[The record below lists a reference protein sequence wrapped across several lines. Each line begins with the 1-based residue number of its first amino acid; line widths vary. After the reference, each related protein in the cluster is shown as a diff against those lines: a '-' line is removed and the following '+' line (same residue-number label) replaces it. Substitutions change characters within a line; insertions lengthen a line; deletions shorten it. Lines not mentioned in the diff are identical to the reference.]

1 MALKSILMF
10 LCITAVVVAACA
22 EAEDSPLD
30 YYTDLP
36 GDAPYEWYDWVEIEA
51 DAAPDEGDIA
61 DLAAEDPMEDPA
73 ADPVEDPLED
83 AAVDPVPDPVEDP
96 APDPE
101 PDPDLELIPDPEPDP
116 ELIPDPE
123 PDPELIP
130 DPEPDPDLVPDP
142 EPDPDLVT
150 DPDLEPE
157 LPPDWD
163 MPVCGT
169 GTTIPDCRAFPPDC
183 SSAFYTDYAT
193 FAALGNARVM
203 LLEIDIPDR
212 WFLFVRLPFDDLE
225 VSLQSPSGTSR
236 MFWGRFYGGHSWQT
250 NWDFNASWQIPVF
263 WDEPVGGTWT
273 LFIQDT
279 EFSGQTTELVSW
291 CLTPLNPD
299 AHASVDPGASLRSC
313 YSSSRSIPDYCYG
326 DPPDPCTTHP
336 VQIEMQVT
344 EFVKLTPPS
353 AVPDLTLNITHTD
366 PSDLEIILTS
376 ADGRDVTVWNRSPGP
391 IPSTIPLSSL
401 PGIWMTGRWAL
412 RLVDHEEGGT
422 GTIYEWCV
430 EAN

>member
-36 GDAPYEWYDWVEIEA
+36 IDFISDSAEIEV
-51 DAAPDEGDIA
+51 DMAPDGSDIL
-61 DLAAEDPMEDPA
+61 DMAAEDPMEDPV

-83 AAVDPVPDPVEDP
+83 TAVDPVPDPIEDP

-101 PDPDLELIPDPEPDP
+101 PDPD
-116 ELIPDPE
+116 LIPDPE

-142 EPDPDLVT
+142 EPEPDLIT

-157 LPPDWD
+157 LPMDWD
-163 MPVCGT
+163 LPVCGT
-169 GTTIPDCRAFPPDC
+169 GTTIPDCRALPPDC

-193 FAALGNARVM
+193 LAPLGNGRVM

-212 WFLFVRLPFDDLE
+212 WFLFVRMPFNDLE

-236 MFWGRFYGGHSWQT
+236 MFWGRFYGGHSWES

-273 LFIQDT
+273 LTIQDT
-279 EFSGQTTELVSW
+279 EFTAQSTELVS
-291 CLTPLNPD
+291 
-299 AHASVDPGASLRSC
+299 
-313 YSSSRSIPDYCYG
+313 
-326 DPPDPCTTHP
+326 
-336 VQIEMQVT
+336 
-344 EFVKLTPPS
+344 
-353 AVPDLTLNITHTD
+353 
-366 PSDLEIILTS
+366 
-376 ADGRDVTVWNRSPGP
+376 
-391 IPSTIPLSSL
+391 
-401 PGIWMTGRWAL
+401 
-412 RLVDHEEGGT
+412 
-422 GTIYEWCV
+422 
-430 EAN
+430 